1 MSQLTSHISAQ
12 TRSPC
17 GTSSAVVALLLLWI
31 RSDGG
36 FYGAGLRK
44 LTALA
49 CDMDELDSLTALACD
64 MDIVSGF
71 EGDGMFENND
81 FEDLAGL
88 GALASLQPE
97 DSQDLAIT

>member
-1 MSQLTSHISAQ
+1 
-12 TRSPC
+12 
-17 GTSSAVVALLLLWI
+17 
-31 RSDGG
+31 
-36 FYGAGLRK
+36 
-44 LTALA
+44 
-49 CDMDELDSLTALACD
+49 MDELDSLTALACD